1 MKSWKQPMLPVRRGR
16 WISAPVTVAAATVIG
31 ALIGPL
37 APAAWAAGTAPPAT
51 IQHAGTAR
59 SASPRSAS
67 VTGPGGV
74 GVRLLDVPADAV
86 NNPRARAYI
95 VDNLTPGTTIHR
107 RMVVSNTTKSELHVA
122 VYPDAATISRGSFA
136 GAPGH
141 TVNDLSSWTTVSRP
155 TLDIPA
161 GSTAVDTVTVAIPSA
176 ASPGERYA
184 VVWAEVRGA
193 KNGGSIELVSRAGI
207 RMYVSVG
214 GTNPVTSFTM
224 NTMTGQRNSGGHPVV
239 RALVHNTGGR
249 AVDLAGTLTMS
260 SVTGALTAGPYP
272 AQLGTT
278 LAPGQSEP
286 VSFVLTSQ
294 MADGPWN
301 ATVTLGSGLNKQAF
315 RAQITF
321 PRAGTAPV
329 PAARPASGGFGI
341 VPVLAGAIF
350 IVLLAALG
358 ALIISHRRRRN
369 HGNRSGAHQTL

>member
-1 MKSWKQPMLPVRRGR
+1 MPPVRRGR
-16 WISAPVTVAAATVIG
+16 WISVPVTVAAATVIG

-51 IQHAGTAR
+51 VQHAGTAQ
-59 SASPRSAS
+59 SASPRSAG

-86 NNPRARAYI
+86 DNPRARAYI

-122 VYPDAATISRGSFA
+122 VYSDAATISQGSFV

-155 TLDIPA
+155 TLDVPA
-161 GSTAVDTVTVAIPSA
+161 GATAVDTVTVAIPSA

-193 KNGGSIELVSRAGI
+193 QNGGGIELVSRAGI
-207 RMYVSVG
+207 RMYLYVG
-214 GTNPVTSFTM
+214 GTNPVTSFTV

-239 RALVHNTGGR
+239 RAVVHNTGGR
-249 AVDLAGTLTMS
+249 AVDLSGILAMS
-260 SVTGALTAGPYP
+260 SVTGALAAGPYP

-286 VSFVLTSQ
+286 VWFTLTSQ
-294 MADGPWN
+294 MTDGPWN
-301 ATVTLGSGLNKQAF
+301 ATVTLHSGLNQQAF
-315 RAQITF
+315 RAKITF
-321 PRAGTAPV
+321 PSSSGTAAPA
-329 PAARPASGGFGI
+329 AARPVGGGLGFVTI
-341 VPVLAGAIF
+341 LAGTILIAIF
-350 IVLLAALG
+350 AALI
-358 ALIISHRRRRN
+358 ALIITHRRRRL
-369 HGNRSGAHQTL
+369 S